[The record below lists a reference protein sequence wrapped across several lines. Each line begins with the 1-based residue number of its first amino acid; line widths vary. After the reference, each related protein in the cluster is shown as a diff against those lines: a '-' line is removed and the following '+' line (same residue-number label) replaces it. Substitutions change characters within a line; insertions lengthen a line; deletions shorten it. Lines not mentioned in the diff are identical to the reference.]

1 MTLSN
6 KQSSANKESTCS
18 SHAYIHLPLPLQV
31 RGKELC
37 YWLAAMSVKIWRL
50 NICVSKV
57 GICHLPCRHLALCV
71 RFSMRFPG
79 SSEKRWVSTDHVTHE
94 LRCASIKL
102 GGVQTEH
109 CLITGFVLMLSYY
122 LPYLRQ
128 AGPLI
133 TYWRVLND
141 RLVDPCNLSRIL
153 APDHS
158 RALTKGEH
166 KKKLYEKLKRVG
178 DLVGNEWYTWTSEE
192 KKFPSTVSYLII
204 VSVLTV
210 W

>member
-1 MTLSN
+1 M
-6 KQSSANKESTCS
+6 
-18 SHAYIHLPLPLQV
+18 
-31 RGKELC
+31 
-37 YWLAAMSVKIWRL
+37 
-50 NICVSKV
+50 
-57 GICHLPCRHLALCV
+57 
-71 RFSMRFPG
+71 
-79 SSEKRWVSTDHVTHE
+79 THE

-102 GGVQTEH
+102 GVQTEH

-133 TYWRVLND
+133 ADWRVLND

-178 DLVGNEWYTWTSEE
+178 DLVGNEWYT
-192 KKFPSTVSYLII
+192 
-204 VSVLTV
+204 
-210 W
+210 